1 MKKSYHKSLKQIE
14 DKDYR
19 EIKMREREVSV
30 IEDIK
35 NKHVV
40 IIKNFPSQIL
50 SLLVLREIKREHI

>member
-1 MKKSYHKSLKQIE
+1 
-14 DKDYR
+14 
-19 EIKMREREVSV
+19 MREREREREREIPL

-40 IIKNFPSQIL
+40 IIKNFTSQIL